1 MQLGTLLASLK
12 ERGGRLTHPKPPGKV
27 LNLKRTRQVCIATK
41 PQVLPSTC
49 LSVCCGVRW
58 DADRCAGA
66 NLLLRWLSATMHVL
80 AAAWAAMPEQ
90 AGNIQAWRAAVVFAR
105 APCMPNA
112 FHAAKGAVLGI
123 EPRTSRTLSENHAT
137 RPNSQLDAEPDQNHP
152 CAELQRPSQKSSAVS
167 WRWLPQQHQ
176 WLVVVC
182 SWAPCWPP
190 LRKGEAA
197 SHTPNPQERS

>member
-27 LNLKRTRQVCIATK
+27 LNLKHTRQVCIATK

-137 RPNSQLDAEPDQNHP
+137 RPSSQVLAGCNAMSMILVDEDGGHLGLVFVNSA
-152 CAELQRPSQKSSAVS
+152 R
-167 WRWLPQQHQ
+167 WRLLFHQ
-176 WLVVVC
+176 M
-182 SWAPCWPP
+182 SGQP
-190 LRKGEAA
+190 LL
-197 SHTPNPQERS
+197 